1 MKRLRTAQQVI
12 DRLGGLNRIAEM
24 TATDLKSA
32 YNWPRFEAFPSSTY
46 VVMNRA
52 LNRRGYTAPASL
64 WGMRMPARSKRAA

>member
-12 DRLGGLNRIAEM
+12 DRLGGLNEIARM

-32 YNWPRFEAFPSSTY
+32 YNWPRFGQFPSSTY
-46 VVMNRA
+46 VVMIRA
-52 LNRRGYTAPASL
+52 LHRRGFTAPAPL